1 VRIAVTFFNIV
12 RHFAGMPGMEVELSD
27 NATLEE
33 LLQEVGRRVGGNF
46 PAWIWNPQNQ
56 AFNPGILVFVDN
68 EQVRDLT
75 RRLHDGNQVFLA
87 AALLG
92 G

>member
-12 RHFAGMPGMEVELSD
+12 KYYAGMPGIEVELSD
-27 NATLEE
+27 DNTLGE
-33 LLQEVGRRVGGNF
+33 LLQEVGRSVGDKF
-46 PAWIWNPQNQ
+46 PKWMWNPQNQ
-56 AFNPGILVFVDN
+56 AFNPGILVFVNN

-75 RRLHDGNQVFLA
+75 RRLNDGSQVFLA
-87 AALLG
+87 VGLLG

>member
-1 VRIAVTFFNIV
+1 VRIAITFFNIV

-27 NATLEE
+27 NASLGE
-33 LLQEVGRRVGGNF
+33 LLQEVGRRVGNNF
-46 PAWIWNPQNQ
+46 PEWIWNPQDR
-56 AFNPGILVFVDN
+56 AFNPGILVFVDY

-75 RRLHDGNQVFLA
+75 CQLHDGSQVFLA